1 MLYWGKEAESM
12 TIISPNKW
20 LAITRNESF
29 GTAVTGIHTKRG
41 IGKPDHVLTLGSRSC
56 QLIAGN

>member
-41 IGKPDHVLTLGSRSC
+41 IGKPD
-56 QLIAGN
+56 